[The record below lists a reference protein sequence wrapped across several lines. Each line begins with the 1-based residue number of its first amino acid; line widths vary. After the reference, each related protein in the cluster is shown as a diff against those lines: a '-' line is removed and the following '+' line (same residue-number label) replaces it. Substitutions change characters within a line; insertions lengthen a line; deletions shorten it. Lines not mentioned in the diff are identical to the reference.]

1 MPSGRASTSAATLRR
16 VERSSG
22 DLSSAAIRRME
33 SGHDWYRALSA
44 EDRSW
49 VGLVAQAGIAA
60 FIAWLREGGGQ
71 QPVTAN
77 VFGTAPRELTRSVS
91 LKQTLDL
98 VRSVVDTVEEHAAE
112 LAEPGGEQALRE
124 SVLRYSREIAFAAAE
139 VYAQAAEARGAWDA
153 RLEGL
158 VVDAVLRG
166 EADDSMQSR
175 ASALGWGSTTR
186 VAVVA
191 GSTPQGGS
199 EGVVDGLR
207 RSAARLGVD
216 SLAAVQGRR
225 LVCILGNVEDPLA
238 AARELGDHFGEG
250 AVVVGP
256 TVPHLFAAGRSARAA
271 LSGQSCAHAWPEAPR
286 PVSADD
292 LLAERV
298 LVGDQA
304 ARVLLVER
312 IVRPLSDS
320 GGANLLQTAAAYLES
335 GSGLESTARI
345 LFVHPNTVRYRLGK
359 IADAIGYDLTDPHDA
374 HTVRIALALGRL
386 ATPPHRAARVAPQGA
401 STPVAQAAPT
411 GRPAPSALAV
421 AQADATTTL

>member
-1 MPSGRASTSAATLRR
+1 MPPTQARDAALTLRR
-16 VERSSG
+16 VERSAG

-33 SGHDWYRALSA
+33 VGHDWYRSLSA

-60 FIAWLREGGGQ
+60 FIAWLRDGGEQ
-71 QPVTAN
+71 QPVTAD

-91 LKQTLDL
+91 LQQTLDL
-98 VRSVVDTVEEHAAE
+98 VRSVVDIVEEHAAE
-112 LAEPGGEQALRE
+112 LAEPGDEQALRE
-124 SVLRYSREIAFAAAE
+124 SVLRYRREIAFAAAE
-139 VYAQAAEARGAWDA
+139 VYAHAAEARGAWDA

-175 ASALGWGSTTR
+175 AAALGWGSTTR

-191 GSTPQGGS
+191 GSTPPGGS
-199 EGVVDGLR
+199 AGVVDGLR
-207 RSAARLGVD
+207 RSAARLDVD
-216 SLAAVQGRR
+216 VLAAVQGRR
-225 LVCILGNVEDPLA
+225 LVCILGKVDDPLE
-238 AARELGDHFGEG
+238 AARELSTHFGDG
-250 AVVVGP
+250 ALVVGP

-271 LSGQSCAHAWPEAPR
+271 LAGQSCAHAWPDAPR
-286 PVSADD
+286 PVSADE

-304 ARVLLVER
+304 ARVLLIER
-312 IVRPLSDS
+312 IWKPLSESS
-320 GGANLLQTAAAYLES
+320 GGNLLQTAAVYLEG

-359 IADAIGYDLTDPHDA
+359 IADLTGYDLGDPHDA

-386 ATPPHRAARVAPQGA
+386 ATPPHRVARQGPQENG
-401 STPVAQAAPT
+401 
-411 GRPAPSALAV
+411 L
-421 AQADATTTL
+421 